1 MYRSYADLWRCDLFG
16 LQTGRYLK
24 AQDFPLPFV
33 MKKLSRVGLSC
44 RNPLMTGELLVYL
57 SSLLYPSPHG
67 LTVGNVHINAMF
79 LCGTLLGLYF
89 EQMEVEKALGK
100 QAYAKFCRVVPNV
113 IIPNIAVFFK
123 SDRDVQHM
131 RS

>member
-1 MYRSYADLWRCDLFG
+1 
-16 LQTGRYLK
+16 
-24 AQDFPLPFV
+24 
-33 MKKLSRVGLSC
+33 
-44 RNPLMTGELLVYL
+44 
-57 SSLLYPSPHG
+57 
-67 LTVGNVHINAMF
+67 VGNVHINAMF